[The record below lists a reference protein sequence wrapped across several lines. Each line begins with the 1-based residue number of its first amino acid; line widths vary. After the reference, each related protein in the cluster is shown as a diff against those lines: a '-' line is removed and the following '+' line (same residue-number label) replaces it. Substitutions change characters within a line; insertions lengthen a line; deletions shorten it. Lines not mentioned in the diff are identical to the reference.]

1 VDGVI
6 DPYPRLI
13 PIASSSK
20 ANCTAIVAGGR
31 VIIVDAG
38 ISRRATIA
46 RLSDL
51 GVLTAEKPA
60 PDALLL
66 THEHSDHAKYVPDWL
81 KHSQG
86 IWATMGTARKLGL
99 VSKDEESGVYT
110 AKCQWCEANAFDPD
124 LRIDPLTITPMRVP
138 HDAADP
144 VAWRVAWGG
153 RAAIVATD
161 LGDFPAGWDLFCRGC
176 TDLLLEA
183 NYHPRLLAAC
193 SYLDSLKTRIGAAG
207 GHMSVLRACEW
218 IQTSL
223 PKTMERLYIGHL
235 SKVAN
240 DPRIVWSLVK
250 AALAEAGRGDVTLE
264 VLEE

>member
-1 VDGVI
+1 MNI
-6 DPYPRLI
+6 TEPYPRLI

-46 RLSDL
+46 HLSEL
-51 GVLTAEKPA
+51 GVLTEEKPA

-66 THEHSDHAKYVPDWL
+66 THEHTDHAKYVPDWL

-86 IWATMGTARKLGL
+86 IWATMGTASQLGL
-99 VSKDEESGVYT
+99 VSKDDKGVYT
-110 AKCQWCEANAFDPD
+110 AKTHWCHANAFDTD
-124 LRIDPLTITPMRVP
+124 LSIDPVSITPMRVP

-144 VAWRVAWGG
+144 VAWRVAWSG

-161 LGDFPAGWDLFCRGC
+161 LGDFPPGWDLFCRGC

-193 SYLDSLKTRIGAAG
+193 SYLDPLKTRIGAAT

-218 IQTSL
+218 ISTSL
-223 PKTMERLYIGHL
+223 PATLKRLYMGHL
-235 SKVAN
+235 STVAN
-240 DPRIVWSLVK
+240 DPRIVRSLVK
-250 AALAEAGRGDVTLE
+250 QALADAGRGDVTLE
-264 VLEE
+264 VLEK